1 MVATP
6 QARVT
11 GYRLTDEWREA
22 GLMKVSI
29 SATIAPIYAPSCGAD
44 PLPPVH
50 LGEML
55 LDVDPALDPAA
66 ADPLVA
72 QFRYA
77 LRRPFGADPCDAPLC
92 PLAFPLSLAPHHWDR
107 YSLLSNF

>member
-1 MVATP
+1 MWATA

-29 SATIAPIYAPSCGAD
+29 SATIAPIDAPSCGAD

-50 LGEML
+50 LGEMR
-55 LDVDPALDPAA
+55 LDVDPALHPAA
-66 ADPLVA
+66 ADPLVP

-77 LRRPFGADPCDAPLC
+77 LRRAFGADPRSEERPVGKECISTSRSRWSP
-92 PLAFPLSLAPHHWDR
+92 ST
-107 YSLLSNF
+107 